1 MPQQLREFIIVDA
14 DTGTTAATDTV
25 AWNGMAEALR
35 SRFQLAAGG
44 SRRLRRV
51 WLDTFDWRL
60 YRAGG
65 TLEYIS
71 GPGTHE
77 LALVTADGERTTAAV
92 PRMSWPRM
100 PGAVPAGLVG
110 ERVAPIAGIRAL
122 LPVAAA
128 VSTRHNLRVLDGEG
142 KIVVRVTVDYGSV
155 DHGPVGHGPVA
166 GSAGSAFAP
175 RLTITPVR
183 GYDAQAGRVQ
193 RLLAGLPGVTA
204 ADGSVFELALAAAG
218 RRAGDYSSQVDVP
231 LTPVTSAGAA
241 VAAVLV
247 RLLDIAEAN
256 VDGVI
261 RDVDT
266 EFLHDLRVAVRRT
279 RAALKLA
286 GDALP
291 GDLAARFAPE
301 FRWLGQLTTPTRD
314 LDVHLLG
321 FAETAAG
328 LVTAAAADLAPLH
341 DSLVRYRVAEH
352 RRLVRGLRSARFA
365 DLARDWRAG
374 LGKKPPSRRPAG
386 GRGGPAQTPVADF
399 AAARIQRAYR
409 RLVKAGSAI
418 TAASPEEG
426 LHTVRKRGK
435 ELRYLLEFFAALH
448 DQEKHRTAVRELK
461 QLQDCLG
468 EVQDGHVQ
476 REVIRALAARMVA
489 ERAAPAATLLAM
501 GELAAQ
507 LDAAASG
514 ARDDFGKRFA
524 RFTSSRNARRIAS
537 LNKTATARGFMPRTT
552 SRAARGK
559 TSAAVNLAYLASRES
574 STLLWDLDPQAA
586 ATFLVRIRL
595 RVKGGGKALSAA

>member
-1 MPQQLREFIIVDA
+1 VLPQQLREFIFAGA
-14 DTGTTAATDTV
+14 DTGADTA
-25 AWNGMAEALR
+25 AWNGMADALR
-35 SRFQLAAGG
+35 SRFQLAAGR
-44 SRRLRRV
+44 SCTLRRV

-60 YRAGG
+60 YRAGS

-77 LALVTADGERTTAAV
+77 LALVTPDGERMAAAV
-92 PRMSWPRM
+92 PRLSWPRM

-128 VSTRHNLRVLDGEG
+128 ASTRRNLRVLDGEG
-142 KIVVRVTVDYGSV
+142 KIVVRVTVDYSSVDQGPVDRGSV
-155 DHGPVGHGPVA
+155 GGRA
-166 GSAGSAFAP
+166 RSAFPP

-183 GYDAQAGRVQ
+183 GYDAQAGRVE
-193 RLLAGLPGVTA
+193 RLLAGLPGVSV

-218 RRAGDYSSQVDVP
+218 RQAGDYSSQVGVA
-231 LTPVTSAGAA
+231 LTPSMPAGAA

-261 RDVDT
+261 RDIDT

-279 RAALKLA
+279 RTALKLA

-321 FAETAAG
+321 FSEAAAG
-328 LVTAAAADLAPLH
+328 LVTAAAADLTPLH

-352 RRLVRGLRSARFA
+352 RRLVRGLRSGRFA
-365 DLARDWRAG
+365 DLTTEWRAA
-374 LGKKPPSRRPAG
+374 LGKEPPSRSSAG
-386 GRGGPAQTPVADF
+386 GRGGPAQTPIADF

-409 RLVKAGSAI
+409 RLAKTGSAI
-418 TAASPEEG
+418 TAASPEED

-448 DQEKHRTAVRELK
+448 DPATHRTAVSELK
-461 QLQDCLG
+461 QLQDRLG
-468 EVQDGHVQ
+468 EIQDGHVQ
-476 REVIRALAARMVA
+476 RDMIRALAARMVA

-507 LDAAASG
+507 LDAAASH

-524 RFTSSRNARRIAS
+524 RFTNIRNARRIAS
-537 LNKTATARGFMPRTT
+537 LGKTA
-552 SRAARGK
+552 AA
-559 TSAAVNLAYLASRES
+559 
-574 STLLWDLDPQAA
+574 
-586 ATFLVRIRL
+586 
-595 RVKGGGKALSAA
+595 

>member
-1 MPQQLREFIIVDA
+1 LPRQLREFIVADPDTDA
-14 DTGTTAATDTV
+14 DTV
-25 AWNGMAEALR
+25 VWNGMADALR
-35 SRFQLAAGG
+35 TRFQLAAGG
-44 SRRLRRV
+44 SRTLRRV

-60 YRAGG
+60 YRAGS

-77 LALVTADGERTTAAV
+77 LALVTPDGERIAAAV

-128 VSTRHNLRVLDGEG
+128 ASTRRNLRVLDGEG

-155 DHGPVGHGPVA
+155 DQ
-166 GSAGSAFAP
+166 GSLGGCAGSAFPP
-175 RLTITPVR
+175 RLTITPMR
-183 GYDAQAGRVQ
+183 GYDAQAGRVE
-193 RLLAGLPGVTA
+193 RLLAGLPGVSV

-218 RRAGDYSSQVDVP
+218 RQAGDYSSQVDVA
-231 LTPVTSAGAA
+231 LTPAMAADTA

-247 RLLDIAEAN
+247 HLLDIAEAN

-261 RDVDT
+261 RDIDT

-279 RAALKLA
+279 RTALKLA

-321 FAETAAG
+321 FANTAAG

-341 DSLVRYRVAEH
+341 DSLVRYRAAEH

-365 DLARDWRAG
+365 DITRDWRAT
-374 LGKKPPSRRPAG
+374 LGDKPPSRRPAG
-386 GRGGPAQTPVADF
+386 GRGGPAQTPIADF
-399 AAARIQRAYR
+399 AAVRIQRAYR
-409 RLVKAGSAI
+409 RLAKTGSAI
-418 TAASPEEG
+418 TAASPEED

-448 DQEKHRTAVRELK
+448 DPETHRTAVRELK

-468 EVQDGHVQ
+468 EIQDGHVQ

-507 LDAAASG
+507 LDAAASH

-537 LNKTATARGFMPRTT
+537 LGKTA
-552 SRAARGK
+552 AA
-559 TSAAVNLAYLASRES
+559 
-574 STLLWDLDPQAA
+574 
-586 ATFLVRIRL
+586 
-595 RVKGGGKALSAA
+595 

>member
-1 MPQQLREFIIVDA
+1 MPQQLREFIVDA
-14 DTGTTAATDTV
+14 DAGTGTAADTA
-25 AWNGMAEALR
+25 AWNGMADALR
-35 SRFQLAAGG
+35 TRFQLAAGG

-60 YRAGG
+60 YRAGN

-77 LALVTADGERTTAAV
+77 LALAMPDGERIAAAV

-128 VSTRHNLRVLDGEG
+128 ASTRRNLRVLDGEG

-155 DHGPVGHGPVA
+155 GGR
-166 GSAGSAFAP
+166 AGSAFPP
-175 RLTITPVR
+175 RLMVTPVR
-183 GYDAQAGRVQ
+183 GYDAQAGRVE

-218 RRAGDYSSQVDVP
+218 RRAGDYSSQVDVA
-231 LTPVTSAGAA
+231 LTPAMTAGAA

-261 RDVDT
+261 RDIDT

-291 GDLAARFAPE
+291 ADLAARFAPE

-328 LVTAAAADLAPLH
+328 LVTAASADLAPLH

-365 DLARDWRAG
+365 GLSRDWRAA
-374 LGKKPPSRRPAG
+374 LADKPPSRRPAS
-386 GRGGPAQTPVADF
+386 GRGGPAQTPIADF

-409 RLVKAGSAI
+409 RLAKTGSAI
-418 TAASPEEG
+418 TATSPEED

-448 DQEKHRTAVRELK
+448 DPETHRTAVRELK

-468 EVQDGHVQ
+468 EIQDGHVQ
-476 REVIRALAARMVA
+476 REMIRALAARMVA

-507 LDAAASG
+507 LDAAARH

-524 RFTSSRNARRIAS
+524 QFTSSRNARRIAS
-537 LNKTATARGFMPRTT
+537 LSKTATASRYMPRTT
-552 SRAARGK
+552 SGPAWGRYVA
-559 TSAAVNLAYLASRES
+559 
-574 STLLWDLDPQAA
+574 LL
-586 ATFLVRIRL
+586 
-595 RVKGGGKALSAA
+595 K